1 MDWPSPKELKQLR
14 GFLWL
19 TGYYR
24 RFVKGYDS
32 IYKPLTQL
40 LKKDVKGW
48 NEEATKAFNQLK
60 ELMISAPVLALPD
73 FNKLFIMETDASLTG
88 VGAIL
93 MQERHLIAFIIKSLR
108 SKQQVMSVY
117 EREMLVNPTCYY

>member
-1 MDWPSPKELKQLR
+1 MDWPLPKELKQLR

-32 IYKPLTQL
+32 ICKPLTQL
-40 LKKDVKGW
+40 LKKDAKGW

-60 ELMISAPVLALPD
+60 
-73 FNKLFIMETDASLTG
+73 
-88 VGAIL
+88 
-93 MQERHLIAFIIKSLR
+93 
-108 SKQQVMSVY
+108 
-117 EREMLVNPTCYY
+117 

>member
-1 MDWPSPKELKQLR
+1 MDWPLPKELKQLR

-32 IYKPLTQL
+32 ICKPLTQL

-60 ELMISAPVLALPD
+60 ELMICAPVLALPD
-73 FNKLFIMETDASLTG
+73 FNKLFIMETDVLLTG

-108 SKQQVMSVY
+108 SKQQVMPVY

>member
-1 MDWPSPKELKQLR
+1 MDWPLPKELKQLR

-32 IYKPLTQL
+32 ICKPLTQL

-73 FNKLFIMETDASLTG
+73 FNKLFIMETDVS
-88 VGAIL
+88 
-93 MQERHLIAFIIKSLR
+93 
-108 SKQQVMSVY
+108 
-117 EREMLVNPTCYY
+117 

>member
-1 MDWPSPKELKQLR
+1 MDWPLPKELKQLR

-32 IYKPLTQL
+32 ICKPLTQL

-73 FNKLFIMETDASLTG
+73 FNKLFIMETDVSLTG

-108 SKQQVMSVY
+108 SKQQVMPVY

>member
-1 MDWPSPKELKQLR
+1 MDWPLPKELKQLR

-24 RFVKGYDS
+24 RFVKGYDN
-32 IYKPLTQL
+32 ICKPLTQL

-73 FNKLFIMETDASLTG
+73 FNKLFIMETDVSLTG

-108 SKQQVMSVY
+108 SKQQVMPVY